1 MNITAPNY
9 KKRKFFI
16 ISSLILGFVYIILS
30 YFVGQDAFRDID
42 YLALIKSQKFIS
54 NRLDT
59 PFSVLTLL
67 GSSEITII
75 LLGIIFLGVL
85 IKKRHIFF
93 GLSLFFLI
101 FIIELAGKLFIYH
114 PSPPTI
120 FNRYSLE
127 FHLPSSFVVNTNFS
141 FPSGHVSRS
150 TFLLVILLILVT
162 AQKLPRL
169 NKIIVVSFTIL
180 IFLFI
185 LISRIYLAEH
195 WFSDVLGGIFLG
207 SSLATLALGFW

>member
-1 MNITAPNY
+1 MNITAPTG

-30 YFVGQDAFRDID
+30 YFVGHDAFRNID
-42 YLALIKSQKFIS
+42 YSALIESQKLIS
-54 NRLDT
+54 HHLDT

-75 LLGIIFLGVL
+75 LLGIIFLVVL
-85 IKKRHIFF
+85 IKKRHNFF

-150 TFLLVILLILVT
+150 TFLLVILLILIT

-169 NKIIVVSFTIL
+169 NKIIAASFTIL

-195 WFSDVLGGIFLG
+195 WFSDVLGGIILG
-207 SSLATLALGFW
+207 GSLATLALGFW